1 MVHYIRIIPVH
12 DLLKHRDADGVVAAG
27 VVIGG
32 ILLGVQKLLGMV
44 QISVG
49 AKTHLVC
56 RL

>member
-12 DLLKHRDADGVVAAG
+12 DLLKHWDADGVVAAG